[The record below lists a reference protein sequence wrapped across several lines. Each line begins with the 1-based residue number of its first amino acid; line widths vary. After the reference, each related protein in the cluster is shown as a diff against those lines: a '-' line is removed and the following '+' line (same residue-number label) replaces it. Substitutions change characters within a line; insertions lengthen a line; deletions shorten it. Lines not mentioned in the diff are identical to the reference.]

1 MKHKK
6 LIRKAIGGTIIATFF
21 GALLWTEAIRQGWLV
36 VVGGF
41 AAAIC
46 LTAIIIFAMWLIV
59 DDD

>member
-21 GALLWTEAIRQGWLV
+21 GAMLWTTALRQGWSVAVSGL
-36 VVGGF
+36 

-46 LTAIIIFAMWLIV
+46 LTAIIFFAVWLIV
-59 DDD
+59 SDD